1 MATTTEV
8 DESKTDLSQWTDDQE
23 SALLQAI
30 VRWKPVGLH
39 KHFRMIAI
47 RDHLLAQGIIGPD
60 DPHTTSTGIWKK
72 LDSLYDLAK
81 LDEREDSII
90 DAGDDTFRDF
100 ELPREDFEE
109 LMWQKRL
116 APDGTQSPDW
126 SRRESTVADTDEPRS
141 SPVPGSVKPS
151 RPGRVSRRS
160 GRVSQLQNEVETESK
175 GSRRTSKANSVAEVD
190 EDQVMED
197 AGEEDHDDAADEHEN
212 RETEEEEES
221 DEQPEEEE
229 EEEKKTPSARGGRGG
244 RRGRGRRGRRK

>member
-1 MATTTEV
+1 MATVIEV
-8 DESKTDLSQWTDDQE
+8 DESRTDPSLWTDDQE

-47 RDHLLAQGIIGPD
+47 RDHLLSQGIISPD
-60 DPHTTSTGIWKK
+60 DPHTTSTGIWRK
-72 LDSLYDLAK
+72 LESLYDLDK
-81 LDEREDSII
+81 LNEREDSLI
-90 DAGDDTFRDF
+90 DAGDNTFRDF

-109 LMWQKRL
+109 MMWQKRL

-141 SPVPGSVKPS
+141 SPVPGSTKS
-151 RPGRVSRRS
+151 GRPGRVSRRS

-190 EDQVMED
+190 EDHVMED
-197 AGEEDHDDAADEHEN
+197 AGEEDDEADEHEQ
-212 RETEEEEES
+212 RESEEEEES